1 MSQSPTPRVSPLQVH
16 RQPVSSSQTVSWLVG
31 TAAGASLLVLTVLG
45 LFVTGPDEVQGEVVR
60 LLYVHPATA
69 WVAYVAFGVTSM
81 AGLMWLWPRTRRP
94 MWDHI
99 AGASASIGV
108 VFTGIT
114 LLLGSIWGRATWG
127 YWWAWDARVTSTL
140 LLFLLYAGVVA
151 LRYVPSSRE
160 ARARRTA
167 IGALIAFLDVP
178 LVHFSVKWWKT
189 LHQEASVLQPSG
201 VQVHGLQL
209 FTMLFS
215 FFSFTLVYVWLMIQ
229 RTRLAR
235 WEDELESGGLDA
247 AIVARQAEGS
257 RHLIGASS

>member
-1 MSQSPTPRVSPLQVH
+1 MKTTATM
-16 RQPVSSSQTVSWLVG
+16 QTSTVQTLSWLTG
-31 TAAGASLLVLTVLG
+31 LAAGASLAVLAVLG
-45 LFVTGPDEVQGEVVR
+45 LFVTQPDEVQGEAVR

-69 WVAYVAFGVTSM
+69 WVAYMAFGITSL
-81 AGLMWLWPRTRRP
+81 AGLLWLWPRTRKP
-94 MWDHI
+94 LWDHI

-108 VFTGIT
+108 VFTGLT
-114 LLLGSIWGRATWG
+114 LVLGSLWGRATWG
-127 YWWAWDARVTSTL
+127 FWWAWDARGTSTL

-151 LRYVPSSRE
+151 LRYVPAARD

-167 IGALIAFLDVP
+167 IGALIAFIDVP

-189 LHQEASVLQPSG
+189 LHQQASVLQPSG
-201 VQVHGLQL
+201 VQIHGLQL

-215 FFSFTLVYVWLMIQ
+215 FVAFSLAYAWLMIQ

-235 WEDELESGGLDA
+235 WEDELEAGGLDA

-257 RHLIGASS
+257 KHLIGAPS